1 MSKYIKNQRG
11 IALPVVLVL
20 SVVIILLAFTAMN
33 LTDNQ
38 TLMVNRQQ
46 QQEKAL
52 HYAEAGVYRYINY
65 LNDDNN
71 FYNTQA
77 SADLEDPTA
86 FESGYYEIHITAPT
100 TVEPVVTIS
109 STGWTKST
117 PDITKT
123 VEVKVYKRQFVQN
136 IFCTND
142 EGDAWWVQ
150 GDEVNGP
157 MHTNSQL
164 HIDGTSG
171 RGSTGPTFYDS
182 VTYAGDAPE
191 LRHGTESFPDGS
203 PKKVNPL
210 VFPATNS
217 SLKTLA
223 QNGGIYRDGRTCIY
237 LNGNSVTI
245 RNQKGTAETLSLP
258 DNGVI
263 YVDGGTGDN
272 KWNSLTLGDVF
283 ISGQL
288 NGRLT
293 IAAANNIYIADRNTT
308 QNWANS
314 GSSNGGL
321 TYADSSAN
329 SDDMLGLIAG
339 RNVNILHRGWPGFST
354 YNYSTYQANT
364 DVAPSNITINA
375 AIFALNGS
383 FAFEDYTNGLKGIIT
398 LTGSITQKERGAVGT
413 FDQWSGNTVSGYEK
427 NYNHDERMLYDMPP
441 HFLEPMNSGWEI
453 RAWQEN

>member
-1 MSKYIKNQRG
+1 MNKYIKNQKG
-11 IALPVVLVL
+11 LALPVVLIL
-20 SVVIILLAFTAMN
+20 GMIIILLGFTAMD

-77 SADLEDPTA
+77 SADLADPTA

-100 TVEPVVTIS
+100 TAEPVVTIR

-123 VEVKVYKRQFVQN
+123 VEVKVHKRQFVQN

-150 GDEVNGP
+150 GDEVHGP
-157 MHTNSQL
+157 LHTNGQL

-171 RGSTGPTFYDS
+171 RGSTGPIFDDA
-182 VTYAGDAPE
+182 VTYAGATPE
-191 LRHGTESFPDGS
+191 LRQGTESFPDGY
-203 PKKVNPL
+203 PKKANPL

-223 QNGGIYRDGRTCIY
+223 QNGGIYREGRTCIY
-237 LNGNSVTI
+237 LNGNSLTI
-245 RNQKGTAETLSLP
+245 RNKKGPAETLSLP

-272 KWNSLTLGDVF
+272 KWNNLTQGDVF

-314 GSSNGGL
+314 GTSNSGL
-321 TYADSSAN
+321 TYADNSAN

-339 RNVNILHRGWPGFST
+339 RYVYILHRGWPGFGS
-354 YNYSTYQANT
+354 YNYSTNQTNT
-364 DVAPSNITINA
+364 DVAPSNITIKA

-383 FAFEDYTNGLKGIIT
+383 FSFEDYDNGLKGIIT
-398 LTGSITQKERGAVGT
+398 LSGSITQKVRGAVGT
-413 FDQWSGNTVSGYEK
+413 FDQWSGNSVSGYEK
-427 NYNHDERMLYDMPP
+427 NYYHDERMLYDMPP

-453 RAWQEN
+453 RSWQEN